1 MAQRLALLELSL
13 FLPLLAH
20 LARVDKA
27 CVPLTY
33 GRHAHQVSAMVCGL
47 EVLWTILVY
56 LFLNARLSTCHCSR
70 NAGHQDLVTATLLYP
85 MSPSSD
91 TFACKGTQLLPTKK
105 DMNTGLQP

>member
-33 GRHAHQVSAMVCGL
+33 GDDPR
-47 EVLWTILVY
+47 Y
-56 LFLNARLSTCHCSR
+56 LFLNARLSTCHCLR
-70 NAGHQDLVTATLLYP
+70 NAGHQDLVPATLLYP
-85 MSPSSD
+85 MSPSS
-91 TFACKGTQLLPTKK
+91 CPTIL
-105 DMNTGLQP
+105 GR